1 MIAESIIG
9 AAKEL
14 GSFRVPMV
22 VRLQG
27 TNSEEALQMVSLS
40 KPPSRII
47 LFLTRVKDR
56 KRWTWTAYRRRL
68 WRGCEESGRA
78 CKTAVANIGK

>member
-14 GSFRVPMV
+14 GSFKVPMV

-27 TNSEEALQMVSLS
+27 TNSEEALQMVG
-40 KPPSRII
+40 
-47 LFLTRVKDR
+47 D
-56 KRWTWTAYRRRL
+56 
-68 WRGCEESGRA
+68 
-78 CKTAVANIGK
+78 ANIQAVVRCR